1 LADTSWRIG
10 EVNRRE
16 KEQVISE
23 LHGTLREFKAV
34 IFTDFRGLN
43 VEEITRLRRQL
54 QEASVEYR
62 VVKNTLMRLASKETG
77 LEGVSDLFVGP
88 TAMAVSNDDPLA
100 PARVLSAFSK
110 ETPMLEIKGGI
121 VEGRVVG
128 PREIEGMAKLP
139 GQEVLLGSLLRLLKA
154 GQFRLVNVLSAQI
167 TRLVQ
172 VLEAIRITRQGEE
185 KAKAEAEVEVKEEAE
200 EKAKAEVEVKEEAEE
215 KAKAEV
221 EEKAK
226 AEVEVKEEAEE
237 KAKAEVEVK
246 EEGEEEAKAAV
257 EVKEE
262 AEEEAKAEAEVKEE
276 AEEEAKAE
284 VKEEAEEE
292 AKAEAEV
299 KEETEEKAKAEAEV
313 KGEAEKKA
321 KAEVEEEA
329 KKEPKKE
336 EA

>member
-1 LADTSWRIG
+1 M
-10 EVNRRE
+10 NRRE

-23 LHGTLREFKAV
+23 LHETLREFKAV

-43 VEEITRLRRQL
+43 VEEITRLRSQL

-62 VVKNTLMRLASKETG
+62 VVKNTLMRLASKETS
-77 LEGVSDLFVGP
+77 LEGLSDLFVGP

-100 PARVLSAFSK
+100 PAKILSEFSK
-110 ETPMLEIKGGI
+110 GTPMLEIKGGI

-139 GQEVLLGSLLRLLKA
+139 GQEVLLGNLLRLLKG
-154 GQFRLVNVLSAQI
+154 GQVRLVNVLSAQI

-172 VLEAIRITRQGEE
+172 VLEAIRMARQGEE
-185 KAKAEAEVEVKEEAE
+185 E
-200 EKAKAEVEVKEEAEE
+200 AKAEVEVKEEAEE
-215 KAKAEV
+215 E
-221 EEKAK
+221 AK

-246 EEGEEEAKAAV
+246 EEV
-257 EVKEE
+257 
-262 AEEEAKAEAEVKEE
+262 
-276 AEEEAKAE
+276 
-284 VKEEAEEE
+284 
-292 AKAEAEV
+292 
-299 KEETEEKAKAEAEV
+299 
-313 KGEAEKKA
+313 
-321 KAEVEEEA
+321 